1 MRTKRAWTWFG
12 LKKTFTKPH
21 PVQPCKNVI
30 LRVHY
35 FYGHFEEGNLIELTG
50 EEARHAGVLRLK
62 PGELVGLQD
71 GKGTIRI
78 GETVLAEQKKVFFK
92 IIDTQNYPPE
102 SPRIHL
108 AVSLIKDRD
117 RMEWLIEKITELG
130 IVEFTPLL
138 CKHTEKASF
147 NKERWEKI
155 ITASFK
161 QCGRAWRP
169 VLHELTAFDTFIN
182 QHFNGHQCIAVQ
194 SGRPFS
200 EVQRGFLKPE
210 ILFCVGP
217 EGDFTKQEVELAE
230 NKGFERVSL
239 GNTRYRTETAGLF
252 GAMRLS
258 LLDLH

>member
-1 MRTKRAWTWFG
+1 MRTKQVITWFG
-12 LKKTFTKPH
+12 LKKTFTKPRS
-21 PVQPCKNVI
+21 VQPGKNVI
-30 LRVHY
+30 LGVHY
-35 FYGHFEEGNLIELTG
+35 FYGHFEEGELIELTG
-50 EEARHAGVLRLK
+50 EEARHASVLRLK

-71 GKGTIRI
+71 GRGTIRI
-78 GETVLAEQKKVFFK
+78 GETVLADQKKVLFK
-92 IIDTQNYPPE
+92 IISKQTYPPGT
-102 SPRIHL
+102 PRIHL

-130 IVEFTPLL
+130 VAEFTPLI
-138 CKHTEKASF
+138 CNHTEKSTF

-155 ITASFK
+155 INAAFK

-169 VLHELTAFDTFIN
+169 VLHELTAFDTFIKQN
-182 QHFNGHQCIAVQ
+182 LNGHLCIAIQ

-200 EVQRGFLKPE
+200 EIQQGFKIPE

-230 NKGFERVSL
+230 NRGFERISL
-239 GNTRYRTETAGLF
+239 GTTRYRTETAGLF